1 MLRSN
6 FEETADMNI
15 RVESDTSFSAFAPN
29 AWRAMVLDQRM
40 RLRLAESLRYI
51 LQQADGA
58 LEISEAEVRQ
68 FLSRLEQRPISPLAF
83 SYYSDIVL
91 AIENDE
97 VAEAGGLFAEMLR
110 LPSHA
115 GGLVIQEL
123 ADPRQHAISQRY
135 ARFIDTDP
143 SLKLEIFPPS
153 RAAAERC
160 REQIHGALALMDAG
174 APELAAEIRALLR
187 EIMLGAGSEDPK
199 AIVFDGASAFMLW
212 GAIIIN
218 ANRSDGE
225 LEMAQML
232 AHESAHNLLFG
243 LSADESLVDNSP
255 EELFKS
261 PLRADPRPM
270 DGIYHATYVT
280 ARMHW
285 TVRRLLA
292 SGTLPAALHAKA
304 QKDLE
309 TNRRLFNQGIETVQ
323 QNARLSDLGT
333 AVMRGAIE
341 YMKSV

>member
-1 MLRSN
+1 
-6 FEETADMNI
+6 MNTQ
-15 RVESDTSFSAFAPN
+15 VESDTGFSAFAPN
-29 AWRAMVLDQRM
+29 AWRAMFLDQRM
-40 RLRLAESLRYI
+40 RLQLAGSLRYI

-58 LEISEAEVRQ
+58 LGLAEGEVRQ
-68 FLSRLEQRPISPLAF
+68 FLSRLEQRSISPLVF

-91 AIENDE
+91 AIEDDE
-97 VAEAGGLFAEMLR
+97 VAEAAQLFSEMLR

-123 ADPRQHAISQRY
+123 ADPQQHAISQRY
-135 ARFIDTDP
+135 ARFIDTDA
-143 SLKLEIFPPS
+143 SLKLDIFPPS
-153 RAAAERC
+153 RPAAERC
-160 REQIHGALALMDAG
+160 REQIRGALSLMDAG

-187 EIMLGAGSEDPK
+187 EIMLGAGSDDPQ

-243 LSADESLVDNSP
+243 LSAEESLVENSP

-261 PLRADPRPM
+261 PLRQDPRPM

-285 TVRRLLA
+285 VVQRLLA

-304 QKDLE
+304 LKDLE
-309 TNRRLFNQGIETVQ
+309 TNRRLFNQGIETVHQ
-323 QNARLSDLGT
+323 YARLSDLGA
-333 AVMRGAIE
+333 AVMQGASE
-341 YMKSV
+341 YMGSV